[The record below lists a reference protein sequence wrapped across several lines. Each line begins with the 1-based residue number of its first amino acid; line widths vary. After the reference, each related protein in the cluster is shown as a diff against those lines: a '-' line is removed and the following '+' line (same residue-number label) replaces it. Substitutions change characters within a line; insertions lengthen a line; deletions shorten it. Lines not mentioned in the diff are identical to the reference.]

1 MNNMKEMKAR
11 EYLKKVESYA
21 KVRTQ
26 LFLNLVRVTPDGIPV
41 FWECDYRDRNTRSVP
56 IPKDIV
62 FILSD
67 GTMVSRKRK
76 RRRDKE
82 IAMVLIMNNYK
93 YFKYYQ
99 MRYSGNPIP
108 GKALEAMVR
117 YFNAIYI
124 KGKKIYLP
132 KEAGP
137 FTNPV
142 SALWRYAVKYSDAF
156 DGYECIEVETRADD
170 PSFHMF
176 SY

>member
-26 LFLNLVRVTPDGIPV
+26 IQLNLVRVTPDGIPV

-108 GKALEAMVR
+108 GK
-117 YFNAIYI
+117 
-124 KGKKIYLP
+124 P
-132 KEAGP
+132 
-137 FTNPV
+137 
-142 SALWRYAVKYSDAF
+142 WRQW
-156 DGYECIEVETRADD
+156 
-170 PSFHMF
+170 
-176 SY
+176 